1 MIFPKERCMWTT
13 KCCFP
18 TNRPW
23 RLLMLLAALLV
34 FSPAAEGQEPDSL
47 EMDRISRMISLSE
60 VVLRT
65 DINVPKFIERV
76 RNDTTFY
83 KAFRNLRIL
92 GFTSFNDIRL
102 LDKKGRQKASLL
114 SKTRQ
119 LRDKD
124 CRTME
129 LLQETTTGDFYD
141 SKGGYNY
148 YTAELYASLFFTQGK
163 ICGEDNIVAG
173 TRFSPKGKRG
183 MAKHKEQLKL
193 LFFNPGKRIPGIPL
207 MSDRKID
214 PFDPATAE
222 LYDFSIDYT
231 DYNQQPCY
239 IFKVTAKEALRSGQ
253 RDKIVIDEMTTWFH
267 AKTMEVMAR
276 NYHMSYNAGVY
287 DFDVF
292 MEVELTHFGGLLVPR
307 TLRYKGN
314 WDVAFKPRERAVFTA
329 TLSEFNQP

>member
-1 MIFPKERCMWTT
+1 MWTT
-13 KCCFP
+13 KCFSL
-18 TNRPW
+18 TNKGRH
-23 RLLMLLAALLV
+23 LLAVLACWLLI
-34 FSPAAEGQEPDSL
+34 SPSLAGQEPDSL
-47 EMDRISRMISLSE
+47 EMDRLSRMISLSE

-76 RNDTTFY
+76 KNDTSFY
-83 KAFRNLRIL
+83 KAFRNLRVL
-92 GFTSFNDIRL
+92 GFTSFNDIRI
-102 LDKKGRQKASLL
+102 LDKKGKQSASLL

-119 LRDKD
+119 LRDAD

-129 LLQETTTGDFYD
+129 VLQETTTGDFYD
-141 SKGGYNY
+141 SRGGYNY
-148 YTAELYASLFFTQGK
+148 YTAELYASLFFTQGRV
-163 ICGEDNIVAG
+163 CGEDNIVAG
-173 TRFSPKGKRG
+173 TRFSPKGKKG

-222 LYDFSIDYT
+222 LYDFAIDYT

-239 IFKVTAKEALRSGQ
+239 IFKVTAKENLRAGQ
-253 RDKIVIDEMTTWFH
+253 RDKMVIDEMTTWFH

-292 MEVELTHFGGLLVPR
+292 MEVELAHFGNYLVPR

-329 TLSEFNQP
+329 TLSDFVQP